1 MGKVYDWLLGLVR
14 VEISGAFP
22 EALLNRCAAAGL
34 RLKKMERPDAC
45 TLRASVSETEL
56 ALLRALA
63 EKSMCDIGILSRSGG
78 SRNLLLLKRRW
89 WLAVLSLLLAGLLCL
104 SSLFLWEIDVCGCE
118 KLSRGQVLRAL
129 DECGVT
135 TGAFWPGLSADL
147 VRSHMMT
154 QLPEIGWM
162 TVNVSGSRA
171 VVLIVERKEKPPV
184 YEEEQPADLI
194 AARDGVIV
202 RAEILNGMPLVRPGQ
217 AVLAG
222 ETLVSGRVESAVN
235 GIRELRSLGKIWADT
250 RRELTAVS
258 PEQMRQKGR
267 ALGRIS
273 RFALKIGKMR
283 INFYPGSGKLLDGY
297 DKIVHEYNVGVK
309 DLFAL
314 PLTVI
319 CEKQI
324 RREETENVTVSE
336 EQLQQRL
343 RAYLEDQ
350 VRGEIRGE
358 SFSRERADGFLY
370 VTIRAQCREDI
381 AETAERDR

>member
-14 VEISGAFP
+14 VEISGGFP
-22 EALLNRCAAAGL
+22 EALMNRCAAAGL
-34 RLKKMERPDAC
+34 RLRGLERTDAC
-45 TLRASVSETEL
+45 TLRVSVSEAEL
-56 ALLRALA
+56 APLRALA
-63 EKSMCDIGILSRSGG
+63 EKSMCDLKLLSRRGG
-78 SRNLLLLKRRW
+78 SRNLRFLRRRW
-89 WLAVLSLLLAGLLCL
+89 WLGVLSLLLAGLLCC
-104 SSLFLWEIDVCGCE
+104 SSLFLWEIDVRG
-118 KLSRGQVLRAL
+118 GQVLRAL
-129 DECGVT
+129 DECGVAP
-135 TGAFWPGLSADL
+135 GAFWPGLSADL
-147 VRSHMMT
+147 VRSHMLT

-171 VVLIVERKEKPPV
+171 VVLIAERKEKPPV

-202 RAEILNGMPLVRPGQ
+202 RTEILNGMPLVQSGQ

-222 ETLVSGRVESAVN
+222 ETLVSGRVESTVN

-250 RRELTAVS
+250 RTELTAVS

-267 ALGRIS
+267 PLGRKR

-319 CEKQI
+319 CEEQI
-324 RREETENVTVSE
+324 RREDGKSLTVPKE
-336 EQLQQRL
+336 ELQQRL
-343 RAYLEDQ
+343 HAVLEEQ

-358 SFSRERADGFLY
+358 TFSCRRADGLLY
-370 VTIRAQCREDI
+370 VTVSAQCLENI